1 MKQSLPTRTLREHP
15 DLDQLRRQAKELL
28 ASFIAGENDAVAEVN
43 AHYHDA
49 DASNFALHDAQLVL
63 ARAYGFDS
71 WPKLKAY
78 VDGVTVKRL
87 ADAVRAGDLAR
98 VRSMI
103 EARPELVN
111 TDMAENDEHRAIHY
125 AVLNR
130 SPEMV
135 RLLMEHGA
143 DARKGIYPRREATNA
158 LTLAVER
165 GYEEIVAMIREQ
177 EQRRRE
183 KLGSPNAGADD
194 VTAAIRNGDDIRA
207 VAMLE
212 SEPALVRACDR
223 KGWTPLHTAA
233 GMLNESLVAWLL
245 DHRAEVN
252 HRGPGDR
259 TPLDAASRVW
269 WWKPGPPEGF
279 AAVARL
285 LREHG
290 ADLSPISAVAL
301 GETDWLRAQHAEG
314 ALTESKMTKLFDSPD
329 GLLTIAVKHDRAE
342 VVTLLLDL
350 GFDPDERVR
359 LDSLEEVVYSVGSPL
374 WTCARSGK
382 HELAEI
388 LLKRGANPN
397 AHVYAGGSVMYS
409 AYICKDDKMV
419 KLLERYG
426 GFVDADSA
434 GHLRLT
440 DHARQILADHDAGR
454 LRPGAFHGE
463 SLEQHLLWAALRGGD
478 PEIVRMTLPRI
489 PWPSDDQRWFGLLW
503 APLPR
508 HDNRS
513 EEDQR
518 LYLECFRQILERCGP
533 NIGHPRVGRTILHDV
548 AALDETVTPD
558 EALGFAKL
566 LVDAGAR
573 LDVRDDLLH
582 STPLGWACRWGRT
595 EIVRLLLDRGADP
608 IEADAAPWATPQAW
622 GRKMGHT
629 AIMELLQRNVG
640 NA

>member
-1 MKQSLPTRTLREHP
+1 MNKSLPTRTLREHP

-28 ASFIAGENDAVAEVN
+28 AAFTAAEPDAVAEVN
-43 AHYHDA
+43 IHYHDS
-49 DASNFALHDAQLVL
+49 DAANFALHDAQLVL

-78 VDGVTVKRL
+78 VDGVTVARL
-87 ADAVRAGDLAR
+87 ADAVRGGDIAR
-98 VRSMI
+98 VRAMI

-125 AVLNR
+125 AVLAR

-135 RLLMEHGA
+135 RLLMEQGA
-143 DARKGIYPRREATNA
+143 DARKGIYPRREATSA
-158 LTLAVER
+158 LTLAAER
-165 GYEEIVAMIREQ
+165 GYEEIVSIIREE
-177 EQRRRE
+177 EQCRRT
-183 KLGSPNAGADD
+183 KLGSPNAAADELND
-194 VTAAIRNGDDIRA
+194 AIRDGDEARA
-207 VAMLE
+207 IAMLE
-212 SEPALVRACDR
+212 SEPAAVHACDR
-223 KGWTPLHTAA
+223 KGWTPLHMAA
-233 GMLNESLVAWLL
+233 ARLNERLVTWLL
-245 DHRAEVN
+245 KHGGDVN

-269 WWKPGPPEGF
+269 WWKPGAPEGF
-279 AAVARL
+279 TAVARL

-290 ADLSPISAVAL
+290 AELTPLSAVAL
-301 GETDWLRAQHAEG
+301 GEANWLRARHAEA
-314 ALTESKMTKLFDSPD
+314 ALPEAKVAHVFDSPD
-329 GLLTIAVKHDRAE
+329 GLLTAAVKYDQPE
-342 VVTLLLDL
+342 VLTLLLDM

-359 LDSLEEVVYSVGSPL
+359 LDSLDEVVYSVGSPL

-382 HELAEI
+382 HALAEI

-409 AYICKDDKMV
+409 AYVTKDDAMV

-440 DHARQILADHDAGR
+440 EQARQLLADQDAGR
-454 LRPGAFHGE
+454 LRAGASSGE
-463 SLEQHLLWAALRGGD
+463 SLERHLLWAGLRGGD
-478 PEIVRMTLPRI
+478 PEIVRMTLERI
-489 PWPSDDQRWFGLLW
+489 DWPSDDPQWFGLLW

-518 LYLECFRQILERCGP
+518 LYLDCFRLVLHRCGP
-533 NIGHPRVGRTILHDV
+533 NIGHPRVGRTMLHDV

-558 EALGFAKL
+558 EAFGFATL
-566 LVDAGAR
+566 LLDRGAR
-573 LDVRDDLLH
+573 LDVRDDLLL
-582 STPLGWACRWGRT
+582 STPLGWACRWGRI
-595 EIVRLLLDRGADP
+595 ELVKLFLERGADP
-608 IEADAAPWATPQAW
+608 VEADAQPWATPQAW
-622 GRKMGHT
+622 AQKMSHSVVL
-629 AIMELLQRNVG
+629 ALLRSHG
-640 NA
+640 G